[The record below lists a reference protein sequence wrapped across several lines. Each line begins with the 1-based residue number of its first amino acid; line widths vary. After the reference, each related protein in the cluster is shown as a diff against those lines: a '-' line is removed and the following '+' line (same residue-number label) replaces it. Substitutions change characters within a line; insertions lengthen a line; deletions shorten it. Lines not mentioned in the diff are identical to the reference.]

1 MKVEILW
8 YFLYNT
14 VMIEIDF
21 YIRNFKYFL
30 IVLIFNLFL
39 SDHYL
44 YSQSY
49 HVRNYLEDDG
59 LANSIVYSI
68 TQDHSGCMWFTTRTG
83 ISVYDGIRWKTYFN
97 SHGLPI
103 AIYSKIK
110 CDRKGTIWALSNSSN
125 LVTYFKGDKWSLLP
139 KPIFL
144 HPEEKISAFEVAVI
158 NNQTFVALGTIT
170 SGLYVWTNT
179 ENKWKNINSQNGLT
193 NSSINDI
200 AVYSQGFFIA
210 TDGGLSVF
218 QPDNDNDNIDNA
230 INEGLDLPSPEV
242 IGIAIEI
249 KNHTSLSPSSK
260 ENHILWL
267 LGKEWVGYL
276 ENGISRV
283 VASSIAIPRN
293 DFDVFL
299 QPDNQGGIF
308 YGNRYGIFFIDK
320 NNGLIRTFGE
330 KQGLITGGATDAYID
345 REDNIWISTLRGVSK
360 IVSMRFANYRQ
371 LHGLLSDET
380 TAVWEIEPGSMVFGH
395 NDGITFYKNNQFFPM
410 VLSRNNINNNLYSRV
425 MDIRGD
431 PGGNIWVAASDLGVA
446 KIDKYKNIRWYS
458 TKEGLTGMVSSVL
471 IDKSDK
477 IWAGTNKGVFILQ
490 GSTFIKTGTEIDR
503 NPIHTRRLF
512 LGSDDS
518 IYVAT
523 LSDGVYLLNLR
534 KNECVHFFHAK
545 SRDANSIFAML
556 IDRRGKTW
564 IGSRG
569 GLYVLEND
577 TPLKFNKD
585 GFQINR
591 PVYFIIEDNKN
602 HLWFGTDNGVVKW
615 DGQVGKEYTVNQGLA
630 GRETNRAAGFVDSQ
644 GRVWIGLDRGL
655 SCYREEFEKKNV
667 PPPIVELLSLNVS
680 ERQMSLKKVNQL
692 KYNMNNLLFHYRAV
706 SFIDEDFIRFQTK
719 LEGFDKDWSSERVLN
734 EGQVRYTNLSPG
746 RYKFYLKAK
755 NAEGVWSEVI
765 SSADIIIQSPFWNE
779 WWLYILLLLILGVG
793 FYSIQDYFS
802 KKRYAS
808 LLEKQVQKKT
818 EELRE
823 YHQHLEEMVEKR
835 TAELTNAN
843 IQLKKEISER
853 MEAEK
858 VLQEQRNQLKTI
870 FAVSPD
876 FLVLMDRNFVYQ
888 AVNPAFCQF
897 MGKKEDELIGK
908 TDFEVFPR
916 DKAEIYR
923 QSDIEVMESGKLHIL
938 ERHVTSADGKKK
950 WLQVAKAPI
959 LDPTGKFIGI
969 LVSVRDITKLKK
981 MEAQIKA
988 SLREKEVLLKEI
1000 HHRVKNNL
1008 QTIVSLL
1015 NLQAG
1020 YSKDKQVLEVFK
1032 NSQERVRAMAL
1043 IHEKLYESRDLSQ
1056 IDFQEYIHSLVAHL
1070 FESYSLRPDIVQLK
1084 MKIENVALDIDTAIP
1099 LGLLINELVSNSLKH
1114 AFPQNRKGELRVHL
1128 SQSEDE
1134 EYDYTLII
1142 EDNGVGFS
1150 GGTDF
1155 QDSKTLGMVLIS
1167 SLVKKLKGIMDI
1179 GRKNGTRFT
1188 IKFKQLK
1195 YKKWI

>member
-1 MKVEILW
+1 ML
-8 YFLYNT
+8 
-14 VMIEIDF
+14 EIDF

-30 IVLIFNLFL
+30 IFFIFNLFL
-39 SDHYL
+39 STHSL
-44 YSQSY
+44 YSQRY
-49 HVRNYLEDDG
+49 HVRTYIEDDG
-59 LANSIVYSI
+59 LANSIVYGI

-103 AIYSKIK
+103 AIYSKIR
-110 CDRKGTIWALSNSSN
+110 CNRKGTIWALSNSSK

-144 HPEEKISAFEVAVI
+144 HPEEKISSFEVAVI
-158 NNQTFVALGTIT
+158 NNKTFVALGTIT

-193 NSSINDI
+193 DSSINDI
-200 AVYSQGFFIA
+200 AAYSQGFFIA
-210 TDGGLSVF
+210 TDSGLSVLK
-218 QPDNDNDNIDNA
+218 PDNDNIDNA
-230 INEGLDLPSPEV
+230 VNEGLDLPSPEV
-242 IGIAIEI
+242 IGIAIEK
-249 KNHTSLSPSSK
+249 KNHTSSSLLSK
-260 ENHILWL
+260 ENPILWL

-276 ENGISRV
+276 ENGIFRV

-320 NNGLIRTFGE
+320 NSGLIRTFGE

-345 REDNIWISTLRGVSK
+345 REHNIWISTLRGVSK

-371 LHGLLSDET
+371 YHGLLSDET
-380 TAVWEIEPGSMVFGH
+380 TAAWEIEPGYMVFGH

-410 VLSRNNINNNLYSRV
+410 VLSRNNIKNNLYSRV

-431 PGGNIWVAASDLGVA
+431 QKGNIWVAASDLGVA
-446 KIDKYKNIRWYS
+446 KIDKNKNTRWYS
-458 TKEGLTGMVSSVL
+458 KKEGLTGMVSSVL
-471 IDKSDK
+471 IDKSGK
-477 IWAGTNKGVFILQ
+477 IWAGTSKGVFILQ
-490 GSTFIKTGTEIDR
+490 GSTFIKAGTEIDG

-523 LSDGVYLLNLR
+523 LRDGVYLLNLR
-534 KNECVHFFHAK
+534 KNECAHFFHAK
-545 SRDANSIFAML
+545 GRDANSIFSML
-556 IDRRGKTW
+556 IDRRGKIW

-577 TPLKFNKD
+577 TPLKFNKY

-602 HLWFGTDNGVVKW
+602 RLWFGTDNGVVKW
-615 DGQVGKEYTVNQGLA
+615 DGQDWEEYTVDQGLI
-630 GRETNRAAGFVDSQ
+630 GRETNRAAGFMDSQ
-644 GRVWIGLDRGL
+644 GRVWIGMDRGL
-655 SCYREEFEKKNV
+655 SCYREEFEKKEV
-667 PPPIVELLSLNVS
+667 PPPIVELLSLHVPGK
-680 ERQMSLKKVNQL
+680 QMSLKTVNRL
-692 KYNMNNLLFHYRAV
+692 KHNMNSLVFHFRAV
-706 SFIDEDFIRFQTK
+706 SFIDEDAIRFQTK
-719 LEGFDKDWSSERVLN
+719 LEGFDHDWSSERVLN

-755 NAEGVWSEVI
+755 NAEGMWSEVI
-765 SSADIIIQSPFWNE
+765 SSADIIIQSPFWNR
-779 WWLYILLLLILGVG
+779 WWFYILLLLILGFG
-793 FYSIQDYFS
+793 LYSIQDYFS

-808 LLEKQVQKKT
+808 LLEKQVLKKT
-818 EELRE
+818 GELTI

-835 TAELTNAN
+835 TAELTNTN
-843 IQLKKEISER
+843 IQLKKEINER

-858 VLQEQRNQLKTI
+858 GLQEQRNQLKTI

-876 FLVLMDRNFVYQ
+876 LLVLMDRNFVYQ

-908 TDFEVFPR
+908 TDFEVFPP
-916 DKAEIYR
+916 DKAELYR
-923 QSDIEVMESGKLHIL
+923 KSDVEVMESGTLHVL
-938 ERHVTSADGKKK
+938 ERQALSANGKKH

-959 LDPTGKFIGI
+959 LDPTGKFTGI
-969 LVSVRDITKLKK
+969 LVSVRDITELKK

-1020 YSKDKQVLEVFK
+1020 YSKDKLAVEVFK

-1043 IHEKLYESRDLSQ
+1043 IHERLYESRDLSQ
-1056 IDFQEYIHSLVAHL
+1056 IDFQGYIHSLVAHL
-1070 FESYSLRPDIVQLK
+1070 FESYSLKPDYVQLK
-1084 MKIENVALDIDTAIP
+1084 MQVEDVALDIDTAIP
-1099 LGLLINELVSNSLKH
+1099 LGLLINELVSNALKH
-1114 AFPQNRKGELRVHL
+1114 AFPNDRKGDLRVSL
-1128 SQSEDE
+1128 GESEDE
-1134 EYDYTLII
+1134 AYDYTLIV
-1142 EDNGVGFS
+1142 EDNGVGFP
-1150 GGTDF
+1150 GGADF
-1155 QDSKTLGMVLIS
+1155 QDSQTLGMVLIS
-1167 SLVKKLKGIMDI
+1167 SLVKKLKGIMDLD
-1179 GRKNGTRFT
+1179 RKNGTRFA
-1188 IKFKQLK
+1188 IKFKKLK
-1195 YKKWI
+1195 YKKRI

>member
-1 MKVEILW
+1 
-8 YFLYNT
+8 
-14 VMIEIDF
+14 MIEIDF